1 MQVEG
6 YSLEAQKDKLRK
18 HAEYEGMT
26 VVGEYSDE
34 GFSGKNIKGRL
45 DFQRMLNDIK
55 ESKDDIS
62 YVLVFK
68 LSRFGRNAAD
78 VLSSLQLMQDCG
90 VDLICV
96 EDGID
101 SSKEAGK
108 LMISVL
114 SAVAEIE
121 RENIRAQTML
131 GRLQKAREGEWNGG
145 FAPYG
150 YQLIDGKLVINEEEA
165 KIIRLIFDKFNH
177 TTMGV
182 NSIATFLN
190 QHGYKK
196 TRRQNNKLE
205 TFAGSF
211 IKGVLDN
218 PVYNGKI
225 AYGRRKSEKI
235 AGAHNEYHIVKQDEY
250 MLYNGIHDAIIPD
263 EEWELAQQKRKAT
276 GVRNPKTHSL
286 EHEHILSGIL
296 KCPVCGNGMYGN
308 VNRKRNK
315 SGDYYK
321 DYFYYACKHRKI
333 VDGHFCDYKKQWGE
347 VVINSAVEEFIRELV
362 NNPKFKDALEKKI
375 DSKIDIDE
383 LEKELEELRK
393 TLQQRIGAK
402 KQLGKRMDSLNVTDK
417 FYTEKYQDMDERM
430 NQLYE
435 EIASI
440 QDSIDAVNIR
450 IANVRKQRI
459 STESVYKFLVY
470 FDKLYDKFTDIE
482 KKTFMNSFIERVEIF
497 EEQQEN
503 GRILKHIKFR
513 FPVYYDGKMVDEFS
527 WDKESDVECVVLMS
541 R

>member
-1 MQVEG
+1 MFTLVTLKQGGSEIAKKQEIGRGLRLPVNTSGCRCKVDDVNELTVIANDYYDQFAAALQDDYNDSMGFNKNEVSADIIKQTMIKAGVPADKVE
-6 YSLEAQKDKLRK
+6 EACDAFKREIIATKIVKVDKNGKLILTDDASNIPNIMFNDPRELK
-18 HAEYEGMT
+18 ELGVSESAVFWEYESAT
-26 VVGEYSDE
+26 KLNRPELTKL
-34 GFSGKNIKGRL
+34 FNIVQAGDTIVCTEISRITRSTKQL
-45 DFQRMLNDIK
+45 CDII
-55 ESKDDIS
+55 D
-62 YVLVFK
+62 
-68 LSRFGRNAAD
+68 
-78 VLSSLQLMQDCG
+78 
-90 VDLICV
+90 
-96 EDGID
+96 ID

-263 EEWELAQQKRKAT
+263 EEWELAQQKRKVT

-321 DYFYYACKHRKI
+321 DYFYYA
-333 VDGHFCDYKKQWGE
+333 
-347 VVINSAVEEFIRELV
+347 
-362 NNPKFKDALEKKI
+362 
-375 DSKIDIDE
+375 
-383 LEKELEELRK
+383 
-393 TLQQRIGAK
+393 
-402 KQLGKRMDSLNVTDK
+402 
-417 FYTEKYQDMDERM
+417 
-430 NQLYE
+430 
-435 EIASI
+435 
-440 QDSIDAVNIR
+440 
-450 IANVRKQRI
+450 
-459 STESVYKFLVY
+459 
-470 FDKLYDKFTDIE
+470 
-482 KKTFMNSFIERVEIF
+482 
-497 EEQQEN
+497 
-503 GRILKHIKFR
+503 
-513 FPVYYDGKMVDEFS
+513 
-527 WDKESDVECVVLMS
+527 
-541 R
+541 